1 MSKGVEPL
9 VVEGGVVGTGVVSTD
24 AEVILGG
31 LDVTTSGVVGASV
44 VGLASEV
51 VGMVGTTV
59 VGGSVGLEETP
70 VVAEPVAGSV
80 VTTCVVVAPVV
91 MVDDTFASGRA
102 VGGTVVPENSGIKEV
117 VKGVVINSENCIVV
131 GSAVLAAVAT
141 GISNVEGAAVEAS
154 DVGKRDKDSDTTA
167 VLPLDMTK
175 EAVGTMTGE
184 LGDTNSSI
192 GVTGSEEYAVE
203 ESVGDAEVIG
213 VALSTV
219 GKTGRLGVSKGDPV
233 SRTLGAT
240 VDTGVGDRVAESVC
254 STVGIAPDKAVPEEI
269 LSTNDAE
276 FIWVGATISPTDMV
290 EVKSNESMIEDV
302 IVTVCPADNDG
313 VAETS
318 GDMTVE
324 NWFPSVRDGMI
335 V

>member
-9 VVEGGVVGTGVVSTD
+9 VVEGGVVGGVVVTE
-24 AEVILGG
+24 AEVILGR
-31 LDVTTSGVVGASV
+31 LDDTTSGVVGASV
-44 VGLASEV
+44 VGFASEV

-80 VTTCVVVAPVV
+80 VTTCAVVAPVV
-91 MVDDTFASGRA
+91 MAVDKFASGREVA
-102 VGGTVVPENSGIKEV
+102 GTVVPENSGINEV

-131 GSAVLAAVAT
+131 GSAATVAVAT

-154 DVGKRDKDSDTTA
+154 ADGKIDKDSDTTA
-167 VLPLDMTK
+167 VLPLDMTE

-213 VALSTV
+213 VALSIV

-233 SRTLGAT
+233 STTLGAT

-335 V
+335 I